1 VRHHLDRTG
10 DVVALTFDDGPDP
23 DHTPAILDEL
33 ARLGV
38 VATFFLVGRRAS
50 THPDIV
56 RRILDEGHAV
66 GSHSDSHPEPWRV
79 SLRPL
84 VLEYRRGR
92 VHVEQA
98 ARRPVP
104 LFRPPKGH
112 VNASGAVAMRAVLDD
127 DLVPAPGLVERHRRA
142 HDHGGPRI
150 VVGPCRIPPG
160 SGAPAHLVRWW
171 DEHYAELQKAGR
183 VDRFDRFTVANAS
196 GPAALLRA
204 VGGFDESFVGYGLED
219 YELAVRLLRAGARL
233 DFDVDAV
240 AWHPDVPAVSVLVA
254 RQRNI
259 GRNAARI
266 VALHPETADTVF
278 PIGPVP
284 PSRRLLSTLRLR
296 RPGPL
301 LVLSRFAFAVCRV
314 ATGWYPTVAR
324 RAEHLSRAAAHAAG
338 VAEGDPS
345 GVMLARVLGYRPAE
359 PRRAAR

>member
-1 VRHHLDRTG
+1 MT
-10 DVVALTFDDGPDP
+10 AQKMII
-23 DHTPAILDEL
+23 AIASYQRREPLLRLLGEL
-33 ARLGV
+33 NRQLA
-38 VATFFLVGRRAS
+38 AS
-50 THPDIV
+50 AEV
-56 RRILDEGHAV
+56 RRDLDVLVVLDGSTDGSREAV
-66 GSHSDSHPEPWRV
+66 EAARWCVPV
-79 SLRPL
+79 
-84 VLEYRRGR
+84 R
-92 VHVEQA
+92 VHWQENRGLAA
-98 ARRPVP
+98 ARNVG
-104 LFRPPKGH
+104 LEAAGGGLVWF
-112 VNASGAVAMRAVLDD
+112 LDD

-160 SGAPAHLVRWW
+160 SGAPAPLVRWW

-284 PSRRLLSTLRLR
+284 PSRRLLSMLRLR
-296 RPGPL
+296 RPGSL

-314 ATGWYPTVAR
+314 ATGRHPTAAR

-345 GVMLARVLGYRPAE
+345 GALLARVLGYRPAE

>member
-1 VRHHLDRTG
+1 MAAQKMT
-10 DVVALTFDDGPDP
+10 VAIASYQRREPLLRLLG
-23 DHTPAILDEL
+23 EL
-33 ARLGV
+33 NRQLA
-38 VATFFLVGRRAS
+38 AS
-50 THPDIV
+50 AEV
-56 RRILDEGHAV
+56 RRDLDVLVVLDGSTDGSREAV
-66 GSHSDSHPEPWRV
+66 AAARWCVPV
-79 SLRPL
+79 
-84 VLEYRRGR
+84 R
-92 VHVEQA
+92 VHWQENRGLAA
-98 ARRPVP
+98 ARNVG
-104 LFRPPKGH
+104 LEAAGGGLVWF
-112 VNASGAVAMRAVLDD
+112 LDD

-150 VVGPCRIPPG
+150 VVGPCRIPSG